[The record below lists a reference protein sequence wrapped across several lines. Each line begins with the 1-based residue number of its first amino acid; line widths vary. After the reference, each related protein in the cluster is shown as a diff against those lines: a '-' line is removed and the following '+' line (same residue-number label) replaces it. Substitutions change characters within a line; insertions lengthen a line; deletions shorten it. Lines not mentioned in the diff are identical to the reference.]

1 MLRGKTME
9 CISLIGIAV
18 GHDIFIQVQCPLKSV
33 CLASLKCNGYR
44 KQCMTTLVAYML
56 TNADEPSL
64 HCTGL
69 LHCAHFLSSMLFM
82 MSRWSSLYMC
92 VLHKAY
98 MGENRGFQ
106 AQRSCI
112 FLRMLYANPCI

>member
-18 GHDIFIQVQCPLKSV
+18 GHDIFIQVQSPLKSV

-64 HCTGL
+64 HCTGM
-69 LHCAHFLSSMLFM
+69 LHCAHFLSSMLQILVYDFT
-82 MSRWSSLYMC
+82 RVLALHVCITQGLYGRKPWFPSTKVMYIPQNAVC
-92 VLHKAY
+92 
-98 MGENRGFQ
+98 
-106 AQRSCI
+106 
-112 FLRMLYANPCI
+112 